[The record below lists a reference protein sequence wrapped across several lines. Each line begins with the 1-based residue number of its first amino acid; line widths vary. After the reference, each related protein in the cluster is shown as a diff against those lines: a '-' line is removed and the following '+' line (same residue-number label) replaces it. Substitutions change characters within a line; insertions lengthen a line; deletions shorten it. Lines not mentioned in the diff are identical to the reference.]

1 MTRQKTLKRDVRA
14 RMAKTGE
21 RYTAARRQ
29 LIGAQRTPSPEP
41 AHPAQP
47 DFEPPTSEAALHRAT
62 GRGWNEWFGILD
74 ERGTTGKTHAE
85 IARWLAAN
93 HEIPHWWVQTITVA
107 YERARGMRQKHQ
119 LTSGFAAGASKTV
132 AVAAERL
139 FDAFVDQSLRARWL
153 PSGQMRERT
162 SRRARGARFDWP
174 DGSLLVVSFEAK
186 GPAKAT
192 VFIQHEKLA
201 DGAQAEAMK
210 LFWRER
216 LAALKVVLER

>member
-1 MTRQKTLKRDVRA
+1 MMTRQKTFKRDVRA
-14 RMAKTGE
+14 RMTKTGE
-21 RYTAARRQ
+21 RYTAARHR
-29 LIGAQRTPSPEP
+29 LIGADRPPSPESG
-41 AHPAQP
+41 QP
-47 DFEPPTSEAALHRAT
+47 HFEAPTSEEALRRAT
-62 GRGWNEWFGILD
+62 GRGWSEWFVILD
-74 ERGTTGKTHAE
+74 DWGATGQTHAQ

-93 HEIPHWWVQTITVA
+93 HEIPHWWVQTVTVA

-153 PSGQMRERT
+153 PSGQLRERT

-201 DGAQAEAMK
+201 DGAQAEEMK